1 VVLNAM
7 LDELLDAAAD
17 RPGPGV
23 SDGVSMGGMWTY
35 AWASQRP
42 DRFAAIAPVCGTW
55 EPADACR

>member
-7 LDELLDAAAD
+7 LDELLERLPIDPD
-17 RPGPGV
+17 RCICR
-23 SDGVSMGGMWTY
+23 VSMGGMWTY

-55 EPADACR
+55 EPADAAG